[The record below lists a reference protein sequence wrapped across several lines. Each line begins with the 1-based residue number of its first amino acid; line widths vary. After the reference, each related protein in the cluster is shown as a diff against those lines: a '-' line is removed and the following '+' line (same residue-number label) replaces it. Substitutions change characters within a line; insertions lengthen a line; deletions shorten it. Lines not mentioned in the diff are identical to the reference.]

1 MGEEL
6 RLFCDFLEDSLHL
19 GQIHQTGEFI
29 YIYGLS
35 SKFRINLT
43 DKKRFGRYTVYH
55 MNYAPSRIDEGTWH
69 VQQYCNSIYYALFIN
84 YTHDWREKKKTHFT
98 SNTYRDF
105 MRLFHRYQALLYMQ
119 DIFARQDKAAA
130 LKN

>member
-43 DKKRFGRYTVYH
+43 DKKRFGRYAVYH

-69 VQQYCNSIYYALFIN
+69 VQQYCNSIYNKGSYI
-84 YTHDWREKKKTHFT
+84 
-98 SNTYRDF
+98 
-105 MRLFHRYQALLYMQ
+105 
-119 DIFARQDKAAA
+119 
-130 LKN
+130 